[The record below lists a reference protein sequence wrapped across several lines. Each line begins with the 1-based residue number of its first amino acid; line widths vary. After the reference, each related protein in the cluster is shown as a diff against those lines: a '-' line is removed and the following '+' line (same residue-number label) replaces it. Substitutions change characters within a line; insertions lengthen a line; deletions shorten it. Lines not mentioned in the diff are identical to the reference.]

1 MERVNNWWDSYQFVG
16 SHSFVLA
23 QKLKA
28 IKGDLKKKKGMRRN
42 LGMSFCKKNLLMA
55 DLRELE
61 VVEDSRP
68 LSVEEKSKK
77 ELTIV
82 GLDKLILLEE
92 ISWRQKSRA

>member
-1 MERVNNWWDSYQFVG
+1 
-16 SHSFVLA
+16 
-23 QKLKA
+23 
-28 IKGDLKKKKGMRRN
+28 
-42 LGMSFCKKNLLMA
+42 MSFCKKNLLMA

-92 ISWRQKSRA
+92 IS

>member
-1 MERVNNWWDSYQFVG
+1 
-16 SHSFVLA
+16 
-23 QKLKA
+23 
-28 IKGDLKKKKGMRRN
+28 MRRN

-77 ELTIV
+77 EITIV
-82 GLDKLILLEE
+82 GLDKLIWLEE
-92 ISWRQKSRA
+92 ISWREKSRAL

>member
-28 IKGDLKKKKGMRRN
+28 LKGDLKKKKEG
-42 LGMSFCKKNLLMA
+42 GGIWACHFAKKNLLMA

-92 ISWRQKSRA
+92 IS